1 MKEVSFISAVLAFFG
16 QLPGQ
21 TKLDVGREVKQLT
34 DQDRADLI
42 PGLQEA
48 LGVTIGVTIK

>member
-1 MKEVSFISAVLAFFG
+1 MKEISFISAVLAFFG

-21 TKLDVGREVKQLT
+21 TKLDVGKEVKKLT
-34 DQDRADLI
+34 EQDRADLI

-48 LGVTIGVTIK
+48 LGVVIK